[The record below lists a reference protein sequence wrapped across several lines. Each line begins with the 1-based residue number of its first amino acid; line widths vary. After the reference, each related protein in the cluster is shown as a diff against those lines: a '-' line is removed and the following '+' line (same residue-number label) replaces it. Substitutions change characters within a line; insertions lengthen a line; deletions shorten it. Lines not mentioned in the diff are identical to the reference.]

1 MERYVG
7 IDAHAASCTLAVV
20 GASGKRLRS
29 IVVDTNGRALVEAV
43 KGIGGRL
50 HVCLEEGTHSAWLYE
65 LLEPHAAEVVV
76 TVPPE
81 TRGQKSD
88 VRDAWSRAEELRTGA
103 IRTRVYKAP
112 VHFMALHTAVRAQL
126 MATRDLTRAKNRLK
140 AVWRSRGMMPDS
152 AVYSAQKREA
162 WLKRLPPPHALLA
175 QWLARQI
182 EALEPLRDDAEAW
195 LDREAK
201 THPIIRKL
209 STTPGLGTV
218 RTAQVVAIVAD
229 PHRFRT
235 RQQFY
240 KGRADWR
247 AIASVAQTV
256 SIPVTAN
263 GDVATVKDAQT
274 CLARSS
280 ARAVMIGRAA
290 VGRPWLVG
298 TIGAALM
305 GRHRP
310 DPAPEQRAAA
320 AVEHY
325 EALLSLYGT
334 ETGLRH
340 ARKHLAAYADV
351 AVESGFALD
360 PAERRALV
368 TSETPAEVLSIL
380 ARLYARPERK
390 AA

>member
-235 RQQFY
+235 RQQFWSY
-240 KGRADWR
+240 CGLGIVTRSSSDWVRDQRGQWLRAETHQTRGLSRKRNSVLKAVFKGA
-247 AIASVAQTV
+247 ATTV
-256 SIPVTAN
+256 ITKLVDHPLHAAYQRMLEAGIKPNLAKLT
-263 GDVATVKDAQT
+263 
-274 CLARSS
+274 LAR
-280 ARAVMIGRAA
+280 RIAA
-290 VGRPWLVG
+290 IVLSMWKHKEVY
-298 TIGAALM
+298 
-305 GRHRP
+305 
-310 DPAPEQRAAA
+310 DPQRQA
-320 AVEHY
+320 
-325 EALLSLYGT
+325 
-334 ETGLRH
+334 
-340 ARKHLAAYADV
+340 
-351 AVESGFALD
+351 
-360 PAERRALV
+360 
-368 TSETPAEVLSIL
+368 TPAKV
-380 ARLYARPERK
+380 
-390 AA
+390 